1 MKRILLVLTAAGLV
15 LAPAAAAKGPHAIL
29 TTPRETVDP
38 GKPWQFTLELNE
50 FRHRPRPAMIGRN
63 GDRTIGARV
72 ERTPA
77 SIEGA
82 AGFRFTMIFPR
93 EGRWRLRMFA
103 GNRRFAFPA
112 VQVGGAQV
120 PQDYVAFPIGSP
132 MAGQA
137 PTGRPPSGPANDV
150 RRRRHR
156 PVDPAAP
163 GRRARGRGRGRGHP
177 PRIAPSASSTLE
189 CTSATDA
196 RLTMPSTRPTSPPSG
211 RTTARRSWRS
221 VSFSASSK
229 RRLTPTL
236 SM

>member
-1 MKRILLVLTAAGLV
+1 MKRILLVLTTACLV

-29 TTPRETVDP
+29 TTPREPVEP
-38 GKPWQFTLELNE
+38 GKPWQFTVELNE
-50 FRHRPRPAMIGRN
+50 FRHPPRAAIIGRN

-103 GNRRFAFPA
+103 GNRSFAFPA
-112 VQVGGAQV
+112 VQVGGDQV

-137 PTGRPPSGPANDV
+137 RSFSPNDVPGGETPTGPADPPDAAAEASDGGGIGAWILPLLGVALAGAGVAAVTRRGSRRAPRPGSSAPRPPT
-150 RRRRHR
+150 
-156 PVDPAAP
+156 P
-163 GRRARGRGRGRGHP
+163 G
-177 PRIAPSASSTLE
+177 
-189 CTSATDA
+189 
-196 RLTMPSTRPTSPPSG
+196 
-211 RTTARRSWRS
+211 
-221 VSFSASSK
+221 
-229 RRLTPTL
+229 
-236 SM
+236 